1 MIYRSVPFVSGVGFM
16 SLLGRAALVAV
27 LPIAGALVV
36 AGSGTAQAAGDL
48 YGAIAIYQQKTPGT
62 PWEHHTGVV
71 VAVDYPSQ
79 AAADAA
85 ALAGCTVDR
94 CTVFARVHNECGSVV
109 EYDTWTAWSNAVEP
123 VYYTGRGPT
132 ATAAENAALDL
143 GNRGLGFPTSLLFNL
158 GLARVVAPLSVLDTI
173 CTSNA
178 G

>member
-1 MIYRSVPFVSGVGFM
+1 M
-16 SLLGRAALVAV
+16 SLLGRSALVTV
-27 LPIAGALVV
+27 LPIAGALIV
-36 AGSGTAQAAGDL
+36 AGGGTAQAAGDL
-48 YGAIAIYQQKTPGT
+48 YGAIAIYQQKTSGT
-62 PWEHHTGVV
+62 PWEHHTGVA

-85 ALAGCTVDR
+85 ALAGCNADR
-94 CTVFARVHNECGSVV
+94 CTVFARVHNECASVV

-132 ATAAENAALDL
+132 AAAAERAALDL
-143 GNRGLGFPTSLLFNL
+143 GNQGLGFPTNLLFGL
-158 GLARVVAPLSVLDTI
+158 GLARVVKPLAVLDTI